1 VRAPKFGGS
10 LGFAGYFGIILCE
23 IICFTNMV
31 KIRLRRFG
39 KRNTPVYRVVVA
51 DGRSPRDGRIIE
63 EVGTYDPL
71 LKNNNFTLKLDRV
84 DYWLGVGAQASSTV
98 ASFIKKARK
107 AGDEPQAEEV
117 PEETVAETAVEA
129 PVEAGSA
136 LAPEEVVAVE
146 PTAEESPAPE
156 VEAAPEVSVA
166 ENSTEAEASA
176 ADEGDKHEEVV
187 AVEPTSEES
196 PAPEAE
202 ADPEVSVAENSTEAE
217 APAADEGD
225 KDDQSKSDD

>member
-1 VRAPKFGGS
+1 
-10 LGFAGYFGIILCE
+10 
-23 IICFTNMV
+23 MV

-107 AGDEPQAEEV
+107 AGSESQSEAV
-117 PEETVAETAVEA
+117 PEEPVAEVVEA
-129 PVEAGSA
+129 PVQAEVA

-146 PTAEESPAPE
+146 SADEEPSLPE
-156 VEAAPEVSVA
+156 AEAAPEASAA
-166 ENSTEAEASA
+166 ENSA
-176 ADEGDKHEEVV
+176 
-187 AVEPTSEES
+187 
-196 PAPEAE
+196 
-202 ADPEVSVAENSTEAE
+202 EAE
-217 APAADEGD
+217 APAADE
-225 KDDQSKSDD
+225 DDEPKADD